1 MKKHSCTTSFVFQ
14 FDFDFKKNVELL
26 HISRDCTPEQI
37 GIMNRDEVEQAI
49 MSVLGLTPVFNRH
62 HFVVGANTSYNVY
75 VSDMVRI
82 TLNDLFGKEAQ
93 IVELKKRFNLTT
105 TLSIVPYIVK
115 DSDEPNQCL
124 SLDDDIVEFLYKT
137 GTQMDLDYYV
147 I

>member
-26 HISRDCTPEQI
+26 HISRNCKPEQI
-37 GIMNRDEVEQAI
+37 GIVNKDETEQAI
-49 MSVLGLTPVFNRH
+49 AHALEVKPAFNRH
-62 HFVVGANTSYNVY
+62 HFVIGVNSDYNVY
-75 VSDMVRI
+75 VSDMARV
-82 TLNDLFGKEAQ
+82 TLKDLFGKEEQ

-105 TLSIVPYIVK
+105 VLSIVPYIVK

-124 SLDDDIVEFLYKT
+124 SLDDDIIEFLYKT